1 MLDPFLA
8 WWHRLP
14 TWGTWA
20 AVILCLLSV
29 DAIRMAWGDRRPVGA
44 FFEALVALLIYWGA
58 AIGLFVGGI
67 WGGVK
72 VAERSS
78 FLGWVAGFAI
88 YVAVAAVVFSVSAH
102 IPGVGWRVDRLMQ
115 SRDDDY

>member
-44 FFEALVALLIYWGA
+44 FFEALVALLIY
-58 AIGLFVGGI
+58 
-67 WGGVK
+67 
-72 VAERSS
+72 
-78 FLGWVAGFAI
+78 
-88 YVAVAAVVFSVSAH
+88 
-102 IPGVGWRVDRLMQ
+102 
-115 SRDDDY
+115 